1 MCIYSC
7 NAQTTIF
14 IIQLY
19 FINELLRLKV
29 LVVSLRFYLRKRC
42 HKTSC
47 RAEAYAYSI
56 AKAQVAT
63 KIHTFHDDYND
74 HQTLAMSGRCIAAE
88 CNTTSNVGP
97 CGLLFTIIPDLRSNW
112 ISAVNRPRSNNPSSS
127 SLLSSKD
134 FREDCF
140 L

>member
-1 MCIYSC
+1 MHK
-7 NAQTTIF
+7 TTIF

-19 FINELLRLKV
+19 FINELLHLKV
-29 LVVSLRFYLRKRC
+29 LVVSLRFYLWKRH

-47 RAEAYAYSI
+47 QAEAYSYSI
-56 AKAQVAT
+56 AKVQVAT
-63 KIHTFHDDYND
+63 KILTFHDDYNC
-74 HQTLAMSGRCIAAE
+74 HQTLAMPRHCIVAE
-88 CNTTSNVGP
+88 CNTTSDVES
-97 CGLLFTIIPDLRSNW
+97 CGLLFTIVPDLRRNW
-112 ISAVNRPRSNNPSSS
+112 ISAVNLPRSNSPSSS